1 MKKRFNK
8 YKKEKKEYHRPRKT
22 QGSAKH
28 TNWEKKI
35 HTRSE
40 EELFQ
45 FIKKIK
51 GNPFFLI
58 LDQVQDPHNLGA
70 CLRSADGA
78 GVHAVIIP
86 KDNSVSITDV
96 VRSISCGAAESI
108 PVFQVV
114 NISRVINKL
123 QKAGLWIVGTTDKTE
138 KTLYEIDL
146 TGPLAIALGAEG
158 KGLRQLTMKNC
169 DFLCKIPMHGKVP
182 CLNVSVAT
190 GICLF
195 EAARQREIG

>member
-1 MKKRFNK
+1 MRKRFNK
-8 YKKEKKEYHRPRKT
+8 YNKEKKQYSHPRK
-22 QGSAKH
+22 QKGSSKH
-28 TNWEKKI
+28 TNWEKTI

-45 FIKKIK
+45 FIEKIE
-51 GNPFFLI
+51 GDPFFLI

-78 GVHAVIIP
+78 GVHGVIIP

-96 VRSISCGAAESI
+96 VRNISCGAAESI
-108 PVFQVV
+108 PVFQVT
-114 NISRVINKL
+114 NISRVIGKL
-123 QKAGLWIVGTTDKTE
+123 KEKRIWIVGTTDKTE

-158 KGLRQLTMKNC
+158 KGLRQLTIKSC

-195 EAARQREIG
+195 EVKRQRLI